1 MAKSKKEKTSKKDK
15 KTEINL
21 ETEQFEENET
31 SAEEVEIEPEISVSD
46 EEFIALQEEYAQLN
60 DKYLRTVAEYD
71 NFRKRTAKEK
81 TAIYTSSLTDV
92 CKAWLPVLD
101 NLDRAVEAAKI
112 ADAEQQGMLEGI
124 EMVQKQAVETM
135 KQLGVEEI
143 DCQGK
148 EFNPEY
154 HEAIAHIDDEKYEE
168 NTIIEVIQKG
178 YIKDEHVIR
187 HSMVVVAN

>member
-154 HEAIAHIDDEKYEE
+154 HAAIAHIDDEKYEE